1 MSQKLCD
8 WLVRK
13 LYSHPNPIEG
23 QKWLFARA
31 AWTKLLIPI
40 LTRSPAQHSPA
51 RDMEDIEDLLVGG
64 AAPPGFR
71 FQVAAAVGINST
83 NNKKK
88 INPSALQDTTHHS
101 LKVPGTQ
108 VLSLYMCVRASLI
121 IETDFLFCFYGCQT
135 IYMKTFGCSHNQVT
149 SLAHFWVFH
158 GN

>member
-1 MSQKLCD
+1 MRAKTDYFPERRELNFSFPFS
-8 WLVRK
+8 LVVR
-13 LYSHPNPIEG
+13 
-23 QKWLFARA
+23 
-31 AWTKLLIPI
+31 
-40 LTRSPAQHSPA
+40 RSP

-64 AAPPGFR
+64 GAPPGFR
-71 FQVAAAVGINST
+71 FQVAAAVGINPT

-88 INPSALQDTTHHS
+88 INPSALQDTSHHS

-149 SLAHFWVFH
+149 SLAHF
-158 GN
+158 